1 MAESENKEL
10 ASRLESIESIARM
23 LELKHKNSLDHA
35 SRLEEREG
43 EQKKEYS
50 KLHDRYTELFKTH
63 VDYMERTKLLMSSTH
78 SQMSSASD
86 RMENRSRLHP
96 MYRSSGPISYGF
108 ASLEASQMLDTETV
122 CSVDGSSDSGSGP
135 PSLQN
140 EFDSVQQQQTTTVER
155 SAETDTLKQ
164 NNQAT
169 SPQSDISP
177 VIPAVQSGRK
187 LFSFFFLTNRFK

>member
-1 MAESENKEL
+1 MLDTEDLAESENKEL

-23 LELKHKNSLDHA
+23 LELKHKNSLEHA

-43 EQKKEYS
+43 DLKKEYS

-108 ASLEASQMLDTETV
+108 ASLETSQMLDTETV

-140 EFDSVQQQQTTTVER
+140 EFDSIAQTTVER

-164 NNQAT
+164 SNQAT
-169 SPQSDISP
+169 SPDASP
-177 VIPAVQSGRK
+177 IIPAVQSGK
-187 LFSFFFLTNRFK
+187 